1 MQPWNQ
7 PMHPGQNLQLKEGK
21 NSRAHLSIQT
31 TWSNLQQY
39 VSGVCILLTKIL
51 KKNSQEALY
60 VAFNFEPFQTPS
72 KIKIRRK
79 RRTELYIAKYH

>member
-51 KKNSQEALY
+51 KKKQPRSTICC
-60 VAFNFEPFQTPS
+60 FQF
-72 KIKIRRK
+72 
-79 RRTELYIAKYH
+79 